1 METKLTNVKDNIYSV
16 TISIPAKEATSAY
29 NTAAGKIAQYVNID
43 GFRKG
48 KAPRAVVER
57 HVGVDRIEHEALD
70 MILPKYISKAIYDN
84 KLDTVVINM
93 VIEKF
98 NRIGNEGVNSVNYSG
113 VSESFIDDYS
123 TPIVRQL
130 KRHRRLVIC

>member
-1 METKLTNVKDNIYSV
+1 MLNKIKLLLGITATDKDELLNLLIELC
-16 TISIPAKEATSAY
+16 KE
-29 NTAAGKIAQYVNID
+29 
-43 GFRKG
+43 
-48 KAPRAVVER
+48 
-57 HVGVDRIEHEALD
+57 EAITFCHLD
-70 MILPKYISKAIYDN
+70 YYDN

-98 NRIGNEGVNSVNYSG
+98 NRIGNEGINTVNYSG

-130 KRHRRLVIC
+130 KRHRRLIIC